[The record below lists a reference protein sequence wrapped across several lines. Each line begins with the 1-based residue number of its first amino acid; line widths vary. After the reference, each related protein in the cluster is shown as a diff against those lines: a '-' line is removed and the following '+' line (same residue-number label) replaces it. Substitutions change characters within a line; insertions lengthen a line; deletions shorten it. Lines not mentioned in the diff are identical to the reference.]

1 LNILKAFIF
10 KVLIVLLMSSV
21 IGVGQ
26 VTIVAPGDSWKYLDN
41 GSDQGTNW
49 RNVGFNDASWGV
61 GNAEFGYGEADEAT
75 VVGFGADPNNKYIT
89 TYFRKKV
96 TLNSTFSSF
105 LLRGKRDD
113 GVVVYFNGVQVFK
126 DGFSQ
131 DPVLYNTLASNA
143 ADDGQIWLSTTLPG
157 NILQLGENTI
167 AVEIHQTSPSSS
179 DLSFDFELIGQN
191 SVYVSRG
198 PYLQMASSVS
208 MQIRY
213 RTNSL
218 TTSKVNYGTDPNNLS
233 MSVSNNNFNTE
244 HSIDLTNLQ
253 PNTKYYYNIANT
265 SEIIQSSA
273 NHYFY
278 TAPTVGTEK
287 KTKIWVTGDCGTGTT
302 TQTKVKNAFL
312 NHVGNNFID
321 LWLLLGDN
329 AYGSGYDSEYQS
341 FFFEPYQASRTMKQT
356 PIFPAPGNHDY
367 YSSSQSLRNAAY
379 FQNFSLPVNGELGG
393 QPSFNEGYYSFNYAN
408 IHFIS
413 LDSYG
418 TETAS
423 FYRLSDTLNSP
434 QISWLKADL
443 ASNTQ
448 KWTIVYWHH
457 PPYTM
462 GSHNSDTESE
472 LRYIRER
479 VLPILERYNVD
490 LILCGH
496 SHNYERTRLIKG
508 HYGMETTFSPGL
520 HNKSTSS
527 GRYDGSVDSCPY
539 EKTSTLPNKGVVYVV
554 AGSAGWVTSKQAAY
568 PHDAT
573 VYSNSEAGGSIYLE
587 IEGNRI
593 DSKWISENGVVED
606 QFTIMK
612 DVNKNK
618 EIEIAPNQ
626 SPITLEASWL
636 GDYVWVNSTST
647 TKTIQINPIIGQQYF
662 VEDSRQCLRDTFLI
676 KVNPNCV
683 NNHQLTNVVGNNATL
698 FLNANQGISA
708 SSSLQNNAKVNLGAG
723 KSILLESGFQTNPGT
738 VFKAEI
744 KACGN

>member
-1 LNILKAFIF
+1 LKT
-10 KVLIVLLMSSV
+10 LIIKAIIVFLMSSV

-75 VVGFGADPNNKYIT
+75 VVSFGADPNNKYIT

-131 DPVLYNTLASNA
+131 DPVLYNTLATNA
-143 ADDGQIWLSTTLPG
+143 ADDGQVWLSTTLPG

-244 HSIDLTNLQ
+244 HLIDLTNLQ

-341 FFFEPYQASRTMKQT
+341 FFFEPYQGSRTMKQT

-393 QPSFNEGYYSFNYAN
+393 QPSFNEGYYSYNYAN

-443 ASNTQ
+443 AANTQ

-508 HYGMETTFSPGL
+508 HYGMETTFSPSL

-587 IEGNRI
+587 IEGNRL

-618 EIEIAPNQ
+618 EIEIAANQ

-636 GDYVWVNSTST
+636 GDYVWANSTST
-647 TKTIQINPIIGQQYF
+647 TKSILINPIIGQQYF

-708 SSSLQNNAKVNLGAG
+708 SSSLQNNAKVNFGAG
-723 KSILLESGFQTNPGT
+723 KSILLESGFQTNSGT